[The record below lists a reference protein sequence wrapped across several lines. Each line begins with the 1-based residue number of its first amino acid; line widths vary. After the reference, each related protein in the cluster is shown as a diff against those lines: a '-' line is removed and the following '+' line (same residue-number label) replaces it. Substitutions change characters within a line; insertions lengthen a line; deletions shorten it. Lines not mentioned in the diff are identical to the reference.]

1 MTVESLIDYPNL
13 VLDALRR
20 MVASVL
26 REVSAEGLP
35 GGHHF
40 YITFRTDAEGVSLP
54 ANLRRAHPDELTV
67 ILQHQFW
74 GLEVDDERFSV
85 ILRFSGVETP
95 ITVPF
100 AAMTAFADPA
110 VDFALQLAL
119 PAGGEE
125 PPEPPDDD
133 TDGSTNGEGTVIAFD
148 RGRKR

>member
-85 ILRFSGVETP
+85 ILRFSGVEAP

-119 PAGGEE
+119 PTGGEE
-125 PPEPPDDD
+125 PPKPPGDEI
-133 TDGSTNGEGTVIAFD
+133 DGGANGEGTVIAFD